1 MVRTKPVSFGL
12 FLLPSGRPRLR
23 FGLFFDPFGLPRFR
37 LRGAAS
43 TTAVRRLHRR
53 SDLNPLSQAV
63 KSQADKHQD
72 KTIEVKA
79 AGDIFLD
86 GQAVT
91 KETLEDRIGQL
102 PKETSFLIRADRN
115 LAFQGFVD
123 VVNVL
128 KRLNFNR
135 VAIQTLNS
143 R

>member
-1 MVRTKPVSFGL
+1 MDEQPFETLNVIPFVDIMLVLLTMVLTTASFITTGRIPVS
-12 FLLPSGRPRLR
+12 LPQ
-23 FGLFFDPFGLPRFR
+23 
-37 LRGAAS
+37 AS
-43 TTAVRRLHRR
+43 R
-53 SDLNPLSQAV
+53 SQV
-63 KSQADKHQD
+63 EKHQD

-79 AGDIFLD
+79 SGDIFLD

-91 KETLEDRIGQL
+91 KEAFEERIGQL

-135 VAIQTLNS
+135 VAIQTLTS